1 MRELQEAPLVFR
13 CLANYASPGQT
24 LRDLWKGELETA
36 MLASENEMEQHQ
48 SDESYAKLRC
58 DFCGASLD
66 QTVSNRRKER
76 GRFCSKNCQR
86 RAARGRTA
94 VRLGN
99 PPSRRMEKKLR
110 YSDPLYFS

>member
-1 MRELQEAPLVFR
+1 
-13 CLANYASPGQT
+13 
-24 LRDLWKGELETA
+24 
-36 MLASENEMEQHQ
+36 MLASENEIEHSQ
-48 SDESYAKLRC
+48 SSEGYVELRC
-58 DFCGASLD
+58 DFCGAILD
-66 QTVSNRRKER
+66 QTVSLRRKER

-99 PPSRRMEKKLR
+99 PPSRRIEKKLR